1 MLMEEVSCNSG
12 AEEFRV
18 IGDTETSGQIFNQ
31 PKNYQNS
38 LHDCILHQN
47 TGGWTTPGPVYG
59 SQAPCA
65 PPGDT
70 SHISVGDNFI
80 SGFYTCA
87 HPRYALCSGP
97 KRFYTR
103 EADLCLEFMI
113 IRLRQWLNYKLCF
126 TCM

>member
-59 SQAPCA
+59 SQAPGAPHCLTRGHFSHLSGGQLYLRILHLCTPQICA
-65 PPGDT
+65 VLWPEKVL
-70 SHISVGDNFI
+70 H
-80 SGFYTCA
+80 
-87 HPRYALCSGP
+87 
-97 KRFYTR
+97 KRGRPVSRIHDY
-103 EADLCLEFMI
+103 
-113 IRLRQWLNYKLCF
+113 
-126 TCM
+126 

>member
-38 LHDCILHQN
+38 LHQN
-47 TGGWTTPGPVYG
+47 SPGDWTTPGPVYG

-87 HPRYALCSGP
+87 HPRYALCYGP

-103 EADLCLEFMI
+103 ARGRPVSRIHDIMSISKENEI
-113 IRLRQWLNYKLCF
+113 KLLSF
-126 TCM
+126 